1 MVADSEGY
9 SLSDEEPWRRIKA
22 IVNESWYIDSDVE
35 EAMERVCARQTGNG
49 SPPEVARKRVDTN
62 DRLNALQIS
71 ATKERATLVIPAL
84 PLCTEG

>member
-1 MVADSEGY
+1 MH
-9 SLSDEEPWRRIKA
+9 
-22 IVNESWYIDSDVE
+22 ESWYVDSDIE
-35 EAMERVCARQTGNG
+35 EAMERVYARQTGNG
-49 SPPEVARKRVDTN
+49 VPPEVARKRIDTN

>member
-1 MVADSEGY
+1 MAADSEGFP
-9 SLSDEEPWRRIKA
+9 LLDEEPWRAMKD

-35 EAMERVCARQTGNG
+35 EAMERVYARQTGNG
-49 SPPEVARKRVDTN
+49 VPPEVARKRIDTN

-84 PLCTEG
+84 PLCIV